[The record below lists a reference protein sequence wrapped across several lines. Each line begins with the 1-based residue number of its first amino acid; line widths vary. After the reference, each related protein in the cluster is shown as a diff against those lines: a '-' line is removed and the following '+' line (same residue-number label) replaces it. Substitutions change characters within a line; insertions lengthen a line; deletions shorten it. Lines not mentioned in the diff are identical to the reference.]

1 MQLLHLHTPTSIPAL
16 QEFVNS
22 NSPPIPPCFLP
33 SDLEFCTHIALFQTA
48 GLRLYTLNMSQ
59 IMQLFYSSGCLLALA
74 YLGKMHSTKIQG
86 LVKNYDAKNMS
97 TIRPSQIRL
106 FTVFTKKA
114 ELILDD
120 LKTKRD
126 CRKVGSNHQ
135 PQGYGA
141 GVIPTTPRSLAQK
154 RTQFYPL

>member
-1 MQLLHLHTPTSIPAL
+1 MGPWLYYSETFTLMMQLLHLHTPTSIPAL

-74 YLGKMHSTKIQG
+74 YLGKIHSTKIQG

-97 TIRPSQIRL
+97 TMKKRL
-106 FTVFTKKA
+106 A
-114 ELILDD
+114 LIISHNVDID
-120 LKTKRD
+120 L
-126 CRKVGSNHQ
+126 
-135 PQGYGA
+135 
-141 GVIPTTPRSLAQK
+141 
-154 RTQFYPL
+154 